1 MQLPP
6 TPDRSFASDNAAGA
20 HPDVIAALVAANTG
34 HALAY
39 GDDRWTRDCA
49 GLFRDLF
56 GTGETFLTFS
66 GTGGNILGLMA
77 MLQPVDAV
85 VCAAGSHINVDEA
98 GSAERILGAKLI
110 DVPTDDGKLRPE
122 QIHGLGWMLGNE
134 HHAQPAVVSITQSTE
149 LGTIYTAAEVA
160 AIAATAHSM
169 GMRVHMDGARISNAT
184 AALGASVEVLR
195 SFTVDAG
202 VDVVTFGGTKNGM
215 VGGEAVVFLDA
226 ALAQRAA
233 YLRKTITQLP
243 SKMRFI
249 AAQFIAL
256 LTDGLWLR
264 TAGHSNGMAAKL
276 YDGVHTLPGVAVAP
290 PAVNSLFPVLPP
302 GVIAGLRDWSFFWDW
317 DVAKRQVRWMTSWD
331 TTDEDVA
338 RFIGGVTSATH
349 SFAAGELTN

>member
-85 VCAAGSHINVDEA
+85 VCAAGSHINADEA

-122 QIHGLGWMLGNE
+122 QIHDLGWMLGNE

-202 VDVVTFGGTKNGM
+202 VDVLTFGGTKNGM

-226 ALAQRAA
+226 ALARRAA

-243 SKMRFI
+243 SKMRYI

-264 TAGHSNGMAAKL
+264 TAGHSNEMAAKL

-290 PAVNSLFPVLPP
+290 PAVNSLFPALPP

-317 DVAKRQVRWMTSWD
+317 DVAKHQVRWMTSWD